1 LLLLNELN
9 DDILFK
15 MDKDLIMLEIKKIN
29 NIANIIAS
37 FYFSYIIFMF
47 GYIFGISFKELN
59 MITVIILIGFFTFS
73 NFYTY
78 L

>member
-1 LLLLNELN
+1 MLLLNELN